1 MSHRK
6 FLGDHKQFAQPRL
19 LEWFV
24 ERIQFSMQ
32 DPDSKQEEAKS

>member
-24 ERIQFSMQ
+24 ERIQSLMQ
-32 DPDSKQEEAKS
+32 DPDSKQGEAKS